1 MIERLDRRDW
11 IDRCEEPKWQRTF
24 AQVWTFRGDEPMRSV
39 LYADLEEGRAAAG
52 AGVDDG
58 A

>member
-11 IDRCEEPKWQRTF
+11 IDRCEEPEWQRTF
-24 AQVWTFRGDEPMRSV
+24 AQVWMFRGDEPMRMV
-39 LYADLEEGRAAAG
+39 LYADLEEGRAAPG

>member
-11 IDRCEEPKWQRTF
+11 IDGCEEPEWQRTF
-24 AQVWTFRGDEPMRSV
+24 AQVWTFRGGEPMRMV
-39 LYADLEEGRAAAG
+39 LYADLEEGRAAPG